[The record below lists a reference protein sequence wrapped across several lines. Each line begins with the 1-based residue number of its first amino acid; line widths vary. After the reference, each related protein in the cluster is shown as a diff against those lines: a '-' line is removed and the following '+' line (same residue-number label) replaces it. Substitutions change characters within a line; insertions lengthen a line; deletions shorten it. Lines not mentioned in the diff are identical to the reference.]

1 MCDAK
6 TLLIVPALVLVALA
20 AGCSRTGERV
30 AAGSQPCAGEDC
42 IRFVYVHGAAR
53 EADGAREDFGE
64 QVARVHEAMR
74 SRLNATAE
82 VRAGLLQDGRRG
94 IAAEPAVYYWADQL
108 RDNVEVVDGIMARIA
123 QEMPSLWTG
132 ARIRLAHALHDMV
145 WVDKREHFRLLHDG
159 LHETLWSGPDG
170 GRPAVLFGHSAGA
183 LLITSYIHHR
193 ARNIDA
199 RTLRTVFVH
208 VSPELAEVAAD
219 YLREPTCV
227 EALLDIELLTI
238 NDRGFLVARLD
249 KSLAG
254 AAAEAVA
261 ERDRIW
267 RLEFERLPGRTA
279 ALCAPVGRIVG
290 LVTFG
295 SMVALL
301 ESYGDDAE
309 SRMFSLMIRDTYE
322 QGRFW
327 LNVNHG
333 DDIVGFNVYGLE
345 DLPAR
350 IGERLGSP
358 VRPASGFVASS
369 PPYNDGATLLSAHSW
384 YLREPTGFAALVAD
398 TYAQGWRAR
407 PR

>member
-1 MCDAK
+1 MHGRK
-6 TLLIVPALVLVALA
+6 LPIVALA
-20 AGCSRTGERV
+20 LLVAALASGCSRTGER
-30 AAGSQPCAGEDC
+30 ASATPAPCDGERC
-42 IRFVYVHGAAR
+42 IRFAYVHGAAR
-53 EADGAREDFGE
+53 EAEGAREDFGA

-74 SRLNATAE
+74 AQLQRTPE
-82 VRAGLLQDGRRG
+82 VRESLLQDGRRQ
-94 IAAEPAVYYWADQL
+94 ISADPTVYYWADQL

-123 QEMPSLWTG
+123 EEMPSLWTG

-159 LHETLWSGPDG
+159 LHETLWG
-170 GRPAVLFGHSAGA
+170 GADTGQPVVLFGHSAGA
-183 LLITSYIHHR
+183 LLISSYLHHR

-199 RTLRTVFVH
+199 AALRSVFVH
-208 VSPELAEVAAD
+208 VPPELARLATA
-219 YLREPTCV
+219 YLGEPTCV
-227 EALLDIELLTI
+227 EALLDSELLTV
-238 NDRGFLVARLD
+238 NDRGFLVARVD
-249 KSLAG
+249 ESLATAG
-254 AAAEAVA
+254 DGGVA
-261 ERDRIW
+261 ERERLWRIE
-267 RLEFERLPGRTA
+267 LERLPERTA
-279 ALCAPVGRIVG
+279 ALCAPAERIVG

-309 SRMFSLMIRDTYE
+309 SRMFSLMIRDIYE

-333 DDIVGFNVYGLE
+333 DDIVGFNVYGLD

-358 VRPASGFVASS
+358 VRPAGGFVASS
-369 PPYNDGATLLSAHSW
+369 PPYNDGATVLSAHSW
-384 YLREPTGFAALVAD
+384 YLREPRGFAQLVAD
-398 TYAQGWRAR
+398 TYAQGWRSR